1 VPPTLDSSRA
11 SRSDIE
17 ARRAA
22 VLGSPVGH
30 SRSPDLHR
38 AAYAALGLTGWTYEA
53 VECDEAALPGL
64 VDGLGPEW
72 VGLSVTMPGKR
83 AALARAD
90 VRTDRAVAV
99 DAANTLM
106 RLPDGGWRADCT
118 DIDGVAGALLAGGWT
133 GPRGG
138 RALVLGAGATAA
150 AAVAGLAQI
159 GVAEVELMVRD
170 PARAAGTVRVA
181 EHFGLVTEVR
191 RWDDAVPGV
200 DGADV
205 VVSTVPAGVA
215 DGCAPAVARA
225 GLVLDVVYHPWPTPV
240 ARAVAE
246 AGGRLVTGLDML
258 LHQAFGQVEQFTGRP
273 APREEM
279 AAVLESLTGHPT
291 RARG

>member
-1 VPPTLDSSRA
+1 MPGPDGPGP
-11 SRSDIE
+11 
-17 ARRAA
+17 RRAA

-30 SRSPDLHR
+30 SRSPNLHR
-38 AAYAALGLTGWTYEA
+38 AAYAALGLTGWTYDA
-53 VECDEAALPGL
+53 IECDEAGLPAL

-99 DAANTLM
+99 DAANTLV

-118 DIDGVAGALLAGGWT
+118 DIDGVAGALLAAGWAES
-133 GPRGG
+133 PRIDTSRP
-138 RALVLGAGATAA
+138 RALVLGAGATAS

-170 PARAAGTVRVA
+170 PARAAGTVAVA
-181 EHFGLVTEVR
+181 EHFGLVAEVR
-191 RWDDAVPGV
+191 HWDETVPGA
-200 DGADV
+200 DRADV

-215 DGCAPAVARA
+215 DACADAIARA
-225 GLVLDVVYHPWPTPV
+225 GLVLDAVYHPWPTPV
-240 ARAVAE
+240 ARAVA
-246 AGGRLVTGLDML
+246 AACGRLVTGLDML

-273 APREEM
+273 APRAQM
-279 AAVLESLTGHPT
+279 AAALEPLSSSV
-291 RARG
+291 

>member
-1 VPPTLDSSRA
+1 VPGPEGTR
-11 SRSDIE
+11 

-22 VLGSPVGH
+22 VLGSPVSH
-30 SRSPDLHR
+30 SRSPNLHR
-38 AAYAALGLTGWTYEA
+38 AAYAALGLDGWTYDA
-53 VECDEAALPGL
+53 IECDEAALPGL

-99 DAANTLM
+99 DAANTLV
-106 RLPDGGWRADCT
+106 RLPDGAWRADCT
-118 DIDGVAGALLAGGWT
+118 DIDGVAGALLAAGWT
-133 GPRGG
+133 EPPRA
-138 RALVLGAGATAA
+138 RALVLGAGATAS

-170 PARAAGTVRVA
+170 PARATGTIAVA
-181 EHFGLVTEVR
+181 EHFGLVTGVR
-191 RWDDAVPGV
+191 RWDDSVPGV
-200 DGADV
+200 DGIDV

-215 DGCAPAVARA
+215 DGCADAVARA

-240 ARAVAE
+240 ARAVAA

-258 LHQAFGQVEQFTGRP
+258 LHQAFGQVEQFTGLP
-273 APREEM
+273 APRAEM
-279 AAVLESLTGHPT
+279 AAVLEPLPGSV
-291 RARG
+291 

>member
-1 VPPTLDSSRA
+1 MYGPDGPG
-11 SRSDIE
+11 

-22 VLGSPVGH
+22 VLGSPVAH
-30 SRSPDLHR
+30 SRSPALHR

-53 VECDEAALPGL
+53 IECDEAALPGL

-99 DAANTLM
+99 DAANTLV

-118 DIDGVAGALLAGGWT
+118 DIDGVAGALLAAGWAPPSGIAPSGT
-133 GPRGG
+133 APSGA

-159 GVAEVELMVRD
+159 GVTEVELMVRD
-170 PARAAGTVRVA
+170 PARAAGTVAVA

-191 RWDDAVPGV
+191 RWDDAVPG
-200 DGADV
+200 ADCADI

-215 DGCAPAVARA
+215 DGCAAAVARA

-240 ARAVAE
+240 ARAVAA
-246 AGGRLVTGLDML
+246 AGGRLATGLDML

-273 APREEM
+273 APRAAM
-279 AAVLESLTGHPT
+279 AAALEPLSGT
-291 RARG
+291 A